1 MIRLFKDFIEIK
13 DMIIINKNLNDVD
26 CIEFSN
32 DYTFTNTY
40 IINNDF
46 IILNGK
52 NFIDR
57 FKLKLKLILQIIKL

>member
-13 DMIIINKNLNDVD
+13 DMIIINKNLDDVD

-32 DYTFTNTY
+32 DHTFTNTY

-46 IILNGK
+46 IILK
-52 NFIDR
+52 DKKFIDR